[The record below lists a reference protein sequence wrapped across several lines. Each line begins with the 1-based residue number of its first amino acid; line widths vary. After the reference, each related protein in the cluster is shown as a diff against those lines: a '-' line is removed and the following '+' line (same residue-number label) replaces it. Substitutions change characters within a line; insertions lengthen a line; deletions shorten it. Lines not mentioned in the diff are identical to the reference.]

1 MVTGSLPYLGEA
13 NIKDPLYQFIK
24 TKQPESFWQQ
34 WTQYFRSQKEDQE
47 EKDITFSTTDDE
59 EIILDDDDLDSN
71 DKTIMFQIWIQL
83 LLQISSFF

>member
-13 NIKDPLYQFIK
+13 NIRDPLYQFIK

-34 WTQYFRSQKEDQE
+34 WTQYFRSQEEEK

-59 EIILDDDDLDSN
+59 EIILDGEID
-71 DKTIMFQIWIQL
+71 FQSKS
-83 LLQISSFF
+83 ISF